1 MKFKYVYKMNFIKS
15 IFIIFILFVF
25 ISPVNASKTTDSY
38 DGNIFPIYAG
48 NGSIVPPQTSLK
60 ESIENERISI
70 LFFYLDDSAD
80 SKAVVP
86 IISGLDLIWKNTIDI
101 IAITT
106 DELQGKEFNNKT
118 EEGYYWNGYIPQTVL
133 IDEKGNKKYDKNGIF
148 DIDEVNKIIGDIK
161 GIDIEDNSFT
171 VESFNEYNS
180 IISKKNKTNTN

>member
-1 MKFKYVYKMNFIKS
+1 MNFIKS
-15 IFIIFILFVF
+15 LLLISILFF
-25 ISPVNASKTTDSY
+25 LNSPVNASRTTDSY

-86 IISGLDLIWKNTIDI
+86 IISGLDLIWRNNIDI
-101 IAITT
+101 IALTT
-106 DELQGKEFNNKT
+106 DELQGKEFNDIK

-133 IDEKGNKKYDKNGIF
+133 IDGKGNIKYDKNGLI
-148 DIDEVNKIIGDIK
+148 DIDEINKIIGEIK
-161 GIDIEDNSFT
+161 GIDIEDTSFS

-180 IISKKNKTNTN
+180 IISKKDNSNSD